1 MTRCTLAFI
10 LTLGLFA
17 APLGVEAQPAGKVHR
32 IGWLHYGSGP
42 SSAGSRLGGAFR
54 HGLRDLGWV
63 EGQNLVI
70 EERFADGHLARVPD
84 LVHELVTRQ
93 VEVMVVSNTRTAERV
108 HQVTRTLPI
117 VVCASGDLVTAGL
130 VASLA
135 KPGGNVTGL
144 QILQPDIAGKRL
156 EFLQGAV
163 PQASRIGFLFL
174 GPRDSLV
181 PAATLRAAETAA
193 RALGVELHVLELQ
206 GSPDEFPQTF
216 AALTHAQARAVMVS
230 GNPFM
235 YGQRARIA
243 ALALEHR
250 LPTIFEERAY
260 VESGGLLSYGP
271 NQADIFRRAATY
283 VDKILK
289 GAKPGDLPVEQPTT
303 FELVI
308 NLKTAQALGLIMPPS
323 LLFQATE
330 VLRCAVTPGAPTTRC
345 ALQVKPSKSVEAIC
359 GHSTSQAYCPW

>member
-1 MTRCTLAFI
+1 MTPRRIGLLITFALVI
-10 LTLGLFA
+10 LV
-17 APLGVEAQPAGKVHR
+17 APLAADAPPAGKVHR
-32 IGWLHYGSGP
+32 IGWLHYGSSP
-42 SSAGSRLGGAFR
+42 SRRFGGAFR

-70 EERFADGHLARVPD
+70 EERFAEWRLERVPD

-117 VVCASGDLVTAGL
+117 VVCASGDLVAAGL

-144 QILQPDIAGKRL
+144 QLLQPDLAGKRL
-156 EFLQGAV
+156 EFLRGAV
-163 PQASRIGFLFL
+163 PQVSRVGFLFL
-174 GPRDSLV
+174 GPRDSPL
-181 PAATLRAAETAA
+181 PAATLRETETAA
-193 RALGVELHVLELQ
+193 RALGIDLHVQELQ

-216 AALTHAQARAVMVS
+216 AALTHAQARAVMVH
-230 GNPFM
+230 GNPFT
-235 YGQRARIA
+235 YTHRARIA

-250 LPTIFEERAY
+250 LPTMLEGRVY
-260 VESGGLLSYGP
+260 VEAGGRISYGP
-271 NQADIFRRAATY
+271 NDTDMFRRAATY
-283 VDKILK
+283 VDKILN

-308 NLKTAQALGLIMPPS
+308 NLKTAQALGLTIPPA
-323 LLFQATE
+323 LLFQADE
-330 VLRCAVTPGAPTTRC
+330 VIR
-345 ALQVKPSKSVEAIC
+345 
-359 GHSTSQAYCPW
+359 

>member
-1 MTRCTLAFI
+1 MTYR
-10 LTLGLFA
+10 TLGLLVTLA
-17 APLGVEAQPAGKVHR
+17 LAILVAPLAPEAQPAGKVHR

-42 SSAGSRLGGAFR
+42 SRRLGGAFR

-70 EERFADGHLARVPD
+70 EERFAEWRLERVPD

-135 KPGGNVTGL
+135 KPGENVTGSQL
-144 QILQPDIAGKRL
+144 LQPDLAGKRL
-156 EFLQGAV
+156 EFLRGAV
-163 PQASRIGFLFL
+163 PQVSRVGFLFL
-174 GPRDSLV
+174 GPRDRPLT
-181 PAATLRAAETAA
+181 AATLRETETAA
-193 RALGVELHVLELQ
+193 RALGIDLHVQELQ

-216 AALTHAQARAVMVS
+216 AALTQAQVRAVMVH
-230 GNPFM
+230 GDPFT
-235 YGQRARIA
+235 YTHRARIA

-250 LPTIFEERAY
+250 LPTMLEGRVY
-260 VESGGLLSYGP
+260 VEAGGLISYGP
-271 NQADIFRRAATY
+271 NDTDMFRRAATY

-308 NLKTAQALGLIMPPS
+308 NLKTAQALGLTMPPS
-323 LLFQATE
+323 VLFQATE
-330 VLRCAVTPGAPTTRC
+330 ILR
-345 ALQVKPSKSVEAIC
+345 
-359 GHSTSQAYCPW
+359 